1 MLVRLFSVP
10 ACDNPFQGPFLGR
23 PILGASNHFYSGLFA
38 NFVDYLIAG
47 VRKTRETL
55 QRHLFYQKFSNKN
68 NKYLG
73 GIKWQQRQNTTY
85 TYISEW

>member
-1 MLVRLFSVP
+1 MLVRLFSIP

-23 PILGASNHFYSGLFA
+23 PILGLGASSHFYSGLFA

-55 QRHLFYQKFSNKN
+55 QRHLFYQKF
-68 NKYLG
+68 
-73 GIKWQQRQNTTY
+73 
-85 TYISEW
+85 